1 MTKRVGNELQIF
13 EDHYRGLFE
22 TTQDGIILLNGR
34 TGRITNINQFLA
46 NMLGYSRD
54 ELLGKK
60 LWEIGAFQNTEAIES
75 VFSELQKTGYV
86 YREDLLLTT
95 NDGWNINTEFVGNVY
110 NVNHERVIQC
120 SIRNISERKHMQEI
134 LKESERRYREL
145 ADSLPQT
152 VVECDEKGFITF
164 ANHNAFE
171 TFGYEEADLEKG
183 VNIFQ
188 IVVPED
194 HERVRE
200 NIEKVFSG
208 EKQHGNEYKVV
219 RKDGSIFSVA
229 AYTTPVVREN
239 KPAGLRL
246 IAIDIAER
254 KKAEEALRESEE
266 RFQTI
271 FNESPFS
278 VALNEL
284 ERGAYV
290 AVNRHFCDVNGV
302 SKDFVIGKT
311 SHDLQIF
318 HNPDDVKRVGDILKR
333 FGKIEGEVVNLRR
346 LTGEL
351 ITALFSS
358 KIITIAGKPHALSI
372 IQDITNRKL
381 H

>member
-34 TGRITNINQFLA
+34 TGRITNIKLFLA

-152 VVECDEKGFITF
+152 VVECDEKGFIAF

-208 EKQHGNEYKVV
+208 EKQRGNEYKVV

-246 IAIDIAER
+246 IAIDITDR

-318 HNPDDVKRVGDILKR
+318 HNPDDVKRVGDMLR
-333 FGKIEGEVVNLRR
+333 RYGKIEGEVVNLRR

>member
-1 MTKRVGNELQIF
+1 MTKRVGKELQIF

-22 TTQDGIILLNGR
+22 TTQDGILLLNGR
-34 TGRITNINQFLA
+34 TGRITNINPFLA

-60 LWEIGAFQNTEAIES
+60 LWEIGAFQDTEAIES

-95 NDGWNINTEFVGNVY
+95 NDGWNINTEFVGNIY

-171 TFGYEEADLEKG
+171 TFGYVEDDLEKG

-188 IVVPED
+188 VVVPED

-200 NIEKVFSG
+200 NIEKVFRE
-208 EKQHGNEYKVV
+208 EKQQGNEYKVV
-219 RKDGSIFSVA
+219 RKDGIIFSVA

-246 IAIDIAER
+246 IAIDITVR

-318 HNPDDVKRVGDILKR
+318 HNPDDAKRVGDMLR
-333 FGKIEGEVVNLRR
+333 RYGKIEGEVINLRR

>member
-318 HNPDDVKRVGDILKR
+318 HNPDDVKRVGDMLKR

>member
-318 HNPDDVKRVGDILKR
+318 HNPDDVKRVGDMLR
-333 FGKIEGEVVNLRR
+333 RYGKIEGEVVNLRR

>member
-1 MTKRVGNELQIF
+1 MAKRVGKEIQIF

-22 TTQDGIILLNGR
+22 TTQDGILLLNGH
-34 TGRITNINQFLA
+34 TERITNINPFCV
-46 NMLGYSRD
+46 NMLGYSHD

-60 LWEIGAFQNTEAIES
+60 LWEIGAFQDREAIES

-95 NDGWNINTEFVGNVY
+95 HDGWNINTEFVGNVY
-110 NVNHERVIQC
+110 HVNHDRVIQC
-120 SIRNISERKHMQEI
+120 SIRNISERKHMEDI
-134 LKESERRYREL
+134 HKESERRYREL

-152 VVECDEKGFITF
+152 IVECDEKGFIIF
-164 ANHNAFE
+164 VNRNAFE
-171 TFGYEEADLEKG
+171 TFGYTEDDLEKG
-183 VNIFQ
+183 INIFQ
-188 IVVPED
+188 VVVPED
-194 HERVRE
+194 HERVRA
-200 NIEKVFSG
+200 NIEKVFRG

-219 RKDGSIFSVA
+219 RKDGSIFPVV
-229 AYTTPVVREN
+229 AYTTPVVQEE

-246 IAIDIAER
+246 IAIDLTER
-254 KKAEEALRESEE
+254 KKAEETLRESEE

-278 VALNEL
+278 VVLNEL
-284 ERGAYV
+284 EKGAYV

-318 HNPDDVKRVGDILKR
+318 QNQDDVKRVGDMLR
-333 FGKIEGEVVNLRR
+333 RYGKIEAEVISLRR

>member
-200 NIEKVFSG
+200 NIEKVFRG
-208 EKQHGNEYKVV
+208 EKQQGNEYKVV

-246 IAIDIAER
+246 IAIDITDR

-290 AVNRHFCDVNGV
+290 AINRHFCDVNGV

-318 HNPDDVKRVGDILKR
+318 HNPDDVKRVGDMLR
-333 FGKIEGEVVNLRR
+333 RYGKIEGEVVNLRR

>member
-1 MTKRVGNELQIF
+1 MAKRVGKEIQIF

-22 TTQDGIILLNGR
+22 TTQDGILLLNGH
-34 TGRITNINQFLA
+34 TERITNINPFCV
-46 NMLGYSRD
+46 NMLGYSHD

-60 LWEIGAFQNTEAIES
+60 LWEIGAFQDREAIES

-95 NDGWNINTEFVGNVY
+95 HDGWNINTEFVGNVY
-110 NVNHERVIQC
+110 HVNHDRVIQC
-120 SIRNISERKHMQEI
+120 SIRNISERKHMEDI
-134 LKESERRYREL
+134 HKESERRYREL

-152 VVECDEKGFITF
+152 VVECDEKGFIIF
-164 ANHNAFE
+164 VNRNAFE
-171 TFGYEEADLEKG
+171 TFGYTEDDLEKG
-183 VNIFQ
+183 INIFQ
-188 IVVPED
+188 VVVPED
-194 HERVRE
+194 HERVRA
-200 NIEKVFSG
+200 NIEKVFRG

-219 RKDGSIFSVA
+219 RKDGSIFPVV
-229 AYTTPVVREN
+229 AYTTPVVQEE

-246 IAIDIAER
+246 IAIDLTER
-254 KKAEEALRESEE
+254 KKAEETLRESEE

-278 VALNEL
+278 VVLNEL
-284 ERGAYV
+284 EKGAYV

-318 HNPDDVKRVGDILKR
+318 QNQDDVKRVGDMLR
-333 FGKIEGEVVNLRR
+333 RYGKIEAEVISLRR

>member
-110 NVNHERVIQC
+110 KVNHERVIQC

-208 EKQHGNEYKVV
+208 EKQQGNEYKVV

-229 AYTTPVVREN
+229 AYTAPVVREN

-246 IAIDIAER
+246 IAIDITDR

>member
-1 MTKRVGNELQIF
+1 MRKRVGKELQIF

-22 TTQDGIILLNGR
+22 TTQDGILLLNGR
-34 TGRITNINQFLA
+34 TGWITSINPFLV

-60 LWEIGAFQNTEAIES
+60 LWEIGAFQDTETIRS
-75 VFSELQKTGYV
+75 VFSELQRTGFIFF
-86 YREDLLLTT
+86 EDLLLTT
-95 NDGWNINTEFVGNVY
+95 HDGWNINTEFVGNVY
-110 NVNHERVIQC
+110 HVNDERVIQC
-120 SIRNISERKHMQEI
+120 SIRNISERKHMEEI
-134 LKESERRYREL
+134 LKDSERRYREL

-164 ANHNAFE
+164 VNHNAFE
-171 TFGYEEADLEKG
+171 TFGYAEDDLEKG
-183 VNIFQ
+183 INIFQ

-194 HERVRE
+194 HERVRA
-200 NIEKVFSG
+200 NIEKVFRG

-219 RKDGSIFSVA
+219 RKDGSIFPVVV
-229 AYTTPVVREN
+229 YTTPVTREK

-246 IAIDIAER
+246 IAIDLTER
-254 KKAEEALRESEE
+254 KKAEEELRESEE

-278 VALNEL
+278 VVLNEL

-302 SKDFVIGKT
+302 SEDFVIGKT

-318 HNPDDVKRVGDILKR
+318 QNPDDVKRVGDMLR
-333 FGKIEGEVVNLRR
+333 RYGQIEAEEISLRR

-358 KIITIAGKPHALSI
+358 KIITIAKKPHALSI

>member
-333 FGKIEGEVVNLRR
+333 FGK
-346 LTGEL
+346 
-351 ITALFSS
+351 
-358 KIITIAGKPHALSI
+358 
-372 IQDITNRKL
+372 
-381 H
+381 

>member
-1 MTKRVGNELQIF
+1 MAKRVGKELLIF

-22 TTQDGIILLNGR
+22 TTQDGILLLNGH
-34 TGRITNINQFLA
+34 TERITNINPFCM

-60 LWEIGAFQNTEAIES
+60 FWEIDCFQDTETIRSA
-75 VFSELQKTGYV
+75 FSELQRTGFIFI
-86 YREDLLLTT
+86 EDLLLTT
-95 NDGWNINTEFVGNVY
+95 HDGWNITTEFVGNVY
-110 NVNHERVIQC
+110 HVNHERVIQC
-120 SIRNISERKHMQEI
+120 SIRNISERKHMEDI
-134 LKESERRYREL
+134 RKESERRYREL

-164 ANHNAFE
+164 VNRNAFE
-171 TFGYEEADLEKG
+171 TFGYTEDDLEKG
-183 VNIFQ
+183 INIFQ
-188 IVVPED
+188 VVVPGD
-194 HERVRE
+194 HERVRT

-219 RKDGSIFSVA
+219 RKDGSIFPVV
-229 AYTTPVVREN
+229 AYTTPVVQEE

-246 IAIDIAER
+246 IAIDLTER
-254 KKAEEALRESEE
+254 KKAEDALRESEE

-278 VALNEL
+278 VVLNEL

-302 SKDFVIGKT
+302 SKDFVIGKM

-318 HNPDDVKRVGDILKR
+318 QNPDDMKRVGDMLR
-333 FGKIEGEVVNLRR
+333 RYGKIEGEVINLRR

-372 IQDITNRKL
+372 IQNITNRKL

>member
-290 AVNRHFCDVNGV
+290 AINRHFCDVNGV

-318 HNPDDVKRVGDILKR
+318 HNPDDVKRVGDMLKR

>member
-1 MTKRVGNELQIF
+1 MTKRVGKELQIF

-22 TTQDGIILLNGR
+22 TTQDGILLLNGR
-34 TGRITNINQFLA
+34 TGRITNINPFLA

-60 LWEIGAFQNTEAIES
+60 LWEIGAFQNSEAIES

-86 YREDLLLTT
+86 YCEDLLLTT
-95 NDGWNINTEFVGNVY
+95 HDGWNINTEFVGNVY

-164 ANHNAFE
+164 VNRNAFG
-171 TFGYEEADLEKG
+171 TFGYTEDDLEKG
-183 VNIFQ
+183 INIFQ
-188 IVVPED
+188 VVVPGD
-194 HERVRE
+194 HERVRA
-200 NIEKVFSG
+200 NIEKVFRG

-219 RKDGSIFSVA
+219 RKDGSIFPVV
-229 AYTTPVVREN
+229 AYTTPVVREE
-239 KPAGLRL
+239 KPVGLRL
-246 IAIDIAER
+246 IAIDLTER

-271 FNESPFS
+271 FDESPFS
-278 VALNEL
+278 VALNDL
-284 ERGAYV
+284 EKGAYV
-290 AVNRHFCDVNGV
+290 AVNQHFCDVNGV

-311 SHDLQIF
+311 SHDLKIF
-318 HNPDDVKRVGDILKR
+318 QSPDDVKRVGDMLR
-333 FGKIEGEVVNLRR
+333 SYGKIEGEVINLRR

>member
-246 IAIDIAER
+246 IAIDITER

-290 AVNRHFCDVNGV
+290 AINRHFCDVNGV

-318 HNPDDVKRVGDILKR
+318 HNPDDVKRVGDMLR
-333 FGKIEGEVVNLRR
+333 RYGKIEGEVVNLRR

>member
-1 MTKRVGNELQIF
+1 
-13 EDHYRGLFE
+13 
-22 TTQDGIILLNGR
+22 
-34 TGRITNINQFLA
+34 
-46 NMLGYSRD
+46 MLGYSRD

-60 LWEIGAFQNTEAIES
+60 LWEIGCFQDTETIRS
-75 VFSELQKTGYV
+75 VFSELQRTGYI
-86 YREDLLLTT
+86 YCEDLLLTT
-95 NDGWNINTEFVGNVY
+95 HDGWNINTEFVGNVY
-110 NVNHERVIQC
+110 HVNHERVIQC
-120 SIRNISERKHMQEI
+120 SIRNISERKHMEEI
-134 LKESERRYREL
+134 LKDSERRYREL

-152 VVECDEKGFITF
+152 VVECDEKGFIIF
-164 ANHNAFE
+164 VNHNAFE
-171 TFGYEEADLEKG
+171 TFGYAEDDLEKG

-188 IVVPED
+188 IVVPEE
-194 HERVRE
+194 HERVRA
-200 NIEKVFSG
+200 NIEKVFRG

-219 RKDGSIFSVA
+219 RKDGSIFPVVV
-229 AYTTPVVREN
+229 YTTPVIREK

-246 IAIDIAER
+246 IAIDLTER

-278 VALNEL
+278 VVLNEL

-302 SKDFVIGKT
+302 SKDFVIGKM

-318 HNPDDVKRVGDILKR
+318 QNPDDIKRVGDMLR
-333 FGKIEGEVVNLRR
+333 RYGKIEGEVINLRR

-351 ITALFSS
+351 ITVLFSS

>member
-1 MTKRVGNELQIF
+1 MTKRVGKEIQIF

-22 TTQDGIILLNGR
+22 TTQDGILLLNGH
-34 TGRITNINQFLA
+34 TERITNMNPFCV

-60 LWEIGAFQNTEAIES
+60 LWEIGCFQDTETIRS
-75 VFSELQKTGYV
+75 VFSDLQRTGYI
-86 YREDLLLTT
+86 YCEDLLLTT
-95 NDGWNINTEFVGNVY
+95 NDGWSINAEFVGNVY
-110 NVNHERVIQC
+110 NVNHEKVIQC
-120 SIRNISERKHMQEI
+120 SIRNISERKHMEDI
-134 LKESERRYREL
+134 RKESERRYREL

-164 ANHNAFE
+164 VNHNAFE
-171 TFGYEEADLEKG
+171 TFGYAEDDLEKG

-194 HERVRE
+194 HERVRG
-200 NIEKVFSG
+200 NIEKVFRG

-219 RKDGSIFSVA
+219 RKDGSIFPVVV
-229 AYTTPVVREN
+229 YTTPVIREK

-246 IAIDIAER
+246 IAIDLTER

-278 VALNEL
+278 VVLNEL
-284 ERGAYV
+284 EKGAYV

-302 SKDFVIGKT
+302 SKDLVIGKT

-318 HNPDDVKRVGDILKR
+318 QNPDDVKRVGDMLR
-333 FGKIEGEVVNLRR
+333 RYGKIEVEVISLRR

>member
-1 MTKRVGNELQIF
+1 MTKRVGKELQIF

-22 TTQDGIILLNGR
+22 TTQDGILLLNGH
-34 TGRITNINQFLA
+34 TERITNINPFCV

-60 LWEIGAFQNTEAIES
+60 LWEIGCFQDTETIRSA
-75 VFSELQKTGYV
+75 FSELQRTGFV
-86 YREDLLLTT
+86 YYEDLLLTT
-95 NDGWNINTEFVGNVY
+95 HDGWNINTEFVGNAY
-110 NVNHERVIQC
+110 HVNHERVIQC
-120 SIRNISERKHMQEI
+120 SIRNISERKHMEDI
-134 LKESERRYREL
+134 RKESERRYREL

-164 ANHNAFE
+164 ANHNALE
-171 TFGYEEADLEKG
+171 TFGYAEDDLEKG
-183 VNIFQ
+183 INIFQ
-188 IVVPED
+188 VVVPED
-194 HERVRE
+194 HERVRA
-200 NIEKVFSG
+200 NIEKVFRG

-219 RKDGSIFSVA
+219 RKDGSIFPVD

-239 KPAGLRL
+239 NPAGLRL
-246 IAIDIAER
+246 IAIDITER

-271 FNESPFS
+271 FDESPFS
-278 VALNEL
+278 VALNDL
-284 ERGAYV
+284 EKGAYV
-290 AVNRHFCDVNGV
+290 AVNQHFCDVNGV

-311 SHDLQIF
+311 SHDLKIF
-318 HNPDDVKRVGDILKR
+318 QSPDDVKRVGDMLR
-333 FGKIEGEVVNLRR
+333 RYGKIEGEVINLSR